1 MSPAHFSSNCNA
13 ELGNPARVKVRKVQP
28 NGLDCL
34 VIVRWQIQEA
44 KQRFSELIN
53 RAQRDGPQVVTR
65 HGSEVAVVIAA
76 EEFHRLSKDKGA
88 FKDFLSS
95 GPDWDMLDLPRDRTP
110 ARTVSL
116 TDSATSRR

>member
-1 MSPAHFSSNCNA
+1 M
-13 ELGNPARVKVRKVQP
+13 
-28 NGLDCL
+28 
-34 VIVRWQIQEA
+34 RWQIQEA

-76 EEFHRLSKDKGA
+76 EEFRRLSTDKGA

-95 GPDWDMLDLPRDRTP
+95 GPDLDLLDLPRDRTP

-116 TDSATSRR
+116 TDSAPSRL